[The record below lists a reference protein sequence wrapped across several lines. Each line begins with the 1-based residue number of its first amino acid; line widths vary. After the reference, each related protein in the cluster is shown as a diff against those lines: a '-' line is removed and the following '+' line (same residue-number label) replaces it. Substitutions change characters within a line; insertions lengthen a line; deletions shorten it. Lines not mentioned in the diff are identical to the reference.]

1 MAEETLITKSTRASS
16 AGSRASSA
24 RAGFQALRRISCSSS
39 NTSSS
44 LSSTLP
50 SKGGGGGGWK
60 SLSLSRSS
68 SSFSEGGS
76 FSLARARSAELRRPM
91 RLAQQRSSAE
101 AAAPSATSAKPKPK
115 PNEAAKPKLKSK
127 RKAMIMPSVSRP
139 LRAGALLPSASAPGA
154 LASEGDAVAQ
164 AAGAD
169 AADAAWPE
177 PLTSPCKPSA
187 QARDGWGGDGARCG
201 AAAGAAAAGTAA
213 PPAAACFS
221 RGLLSRAQEQL
232 SSELSRLQ
240 LAISEL
246 LDANLNPAEVG
257 GAAEAVGASE
267 TSETSEAGEAASGL
281 EARVRSL
288 ARRLGWARSDLALL
302 RPHVEAHVE
311 AHGDAGRPDELQAA
325 ELQAAELQ
333 RLLDA
338 ALTAEDFAASLRAE
352 LRTQA
357 HAAEE
362 ARYGE
367 VLLRHNL
374 RVAPVPKDGNCLFG
388 CAARWAALR
397 GAADAA
403 GCPDGAAAAAETAP
417 DTDTPVEARAAAAGE
432 AMDAVLEARGLGS
445 AAALGEASAAQRGAV
460 VAALREA
467 VACDAHAGAGA
478 GAGEAER
485 AEVDLLLGE
494 AQRGTAHDDTSV
506 RLRAALQPLLAAGGA
521 LGTPG
526 AREAY
531 LDVMGRDGV
540 FGARL
545 EIETIARLLRA
556 PVHLYYRLP
565 GQPPPELDAASGL
578 PPPQEVVEPPCG
590 GTDAAA
596 EPLRVLHMMS
606 ARHFDLLL
614 PLV

>member
-1 MAEETLITKSTRASS
+1 M
-16 AGSRASSA
+16 
-24 RAGFQALRRISCSSS
+24 
-39 NTSSS
+39 
-44 LSSTLP
+44 
-50 SKGGGGGGWK
+50 GGGGGWK

-68 SSFSEGGS
+68 SSSEGGS
-76 FSLARARSAELRRPM
+76 YSLARARSAEPRRPM
-91 RLAQQRSSAE
+91 RLVPRRSAE
-101 AAAPSATSAKPKPK
+101 AAAPKPKPK
-115 PNEAAKPKLKSK
+115 PKPDEAAKPKPKSK

-154 LASEGDAVAQ
+154 LASEGDAAVP
-164 AAGAD
+164 AAAAD

-187 QARDGWGGDGARCG
+187 QARNEWSSDGGRGG
-201 AAAGAAAAGTAA
+201 AAAGAAAAGTPA
-213 PPAAACFS
+213 PAAACFS

-240 LAISEL
+240 QAISEL
-246 LDANLNPAEVG
+246 HEAEADAEVG
-257 GAAEAVGASE
+257 GAAEAAGVSE
-267 TSETSEAGEAASGL
+267 TNEAGEAASGL

-311 AHGDAGRPDELQAA
+311 AHGDAGRPAELQAA

-338 ALTAEDFAASLRAE
+338 ALAAEDFAASLRAE

-362 ARYGE
+362 ARYGD

-403 GCPDGAAAAAETAP
+403 GCPDGAAAPETAP
-417 DTDTPVEARAAAAGE
+417 DADAPVEARAAVAGA

-445 AAALGEASAAQRGAV
+445 AAALGGASAAQRGAV
-460 VAALREA
+460 VAALRVA
-467 VACDAHAGAGA
+467 VARDA

-578 PPPQEVVEPPCG
+578 PPPQEVIEPPCG
-590 GTDAAA
+590 GADAAA
-596 EPLRVLHMMS
+596 EPLRVLHTMS
-606 ARHFDLLL
+606 SRHFDLLL